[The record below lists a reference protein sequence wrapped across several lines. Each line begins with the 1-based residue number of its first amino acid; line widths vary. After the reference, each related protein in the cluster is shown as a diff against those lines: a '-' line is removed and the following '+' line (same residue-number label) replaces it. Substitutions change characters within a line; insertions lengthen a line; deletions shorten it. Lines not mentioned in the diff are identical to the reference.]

1 MFRQPAS
8 IFVMGVCLA
17 LSLQAS
23 AAQAQGPSWGALR
36 KESTRLFMNR
46 DFAGAMAAERRAMA
60 IAEKSSPY
68 DPRIIKSLQAMAS
81 MYQMQGKHA
90 EAIPLYLKAIA
101 IHQHSPDYPAISTV
115 YMDLGAAYKATGNEA
130 EAQKYTLLS
139 MASR

>member
-1 MFRQPAS
+1 MIRKPAS
-8 IFVMGVCLA
+8 IFVTGMCLA
-17 LSLQAS
+17 LSLLAS
-23 AAQAQGPSWGALR
+23 GAQAQGQSWNALR

-46 DFAGAMAAERRAMA
+46 DFAGAMAAERQAMT

-81 MYQMQGKHA
+81 MVQLQGKYA
-90 EAIPLYLKAIA
+90 EAIPLYQKAIA
-101 IHQHSPDYPAISTV
+101 IHQHGPAYPSISTI
-115 YMDLGAAYKATGNEA
+115 YKDLGAAYKATGNDA